1 MIHAF
6 LLLLYVGVGN
16 ERTLVSDDMY
26 FRSIHDCNYFA
37 EHLSKRY
44 GYKTDKAKDL
54 GVAYCVPKLVN
65 PQEVTIY

>member
-37 EHLSKRY
+37 EQLSKRY
-44 GYKTDKAKDL
+44 GYKIDRAKDL

-65 PQEVTIY
+65 PKEVTIY